1 MRKLGSLPFLLLLLA
16 AAAAGFFYTVSKE
29 VIPCVTPIT
38 FSLVSY
44 DSRFGAPEQEIE
56 LDMRRAATVW
66 NDALG
71 MKALVEASGTPELP
85 VSFVYDDT
93 QATVDT
99 IDELSGDIDT
109 LKSQLTD
116 VANQYGT
123 FKKQYDSLNAKGQ
136 ATQAMYDG
144 LQTLYQRYEALRA
157 KINSDVAQGQAL
169 PSGSVEEGLYTSDA
183 SGTRITIYAFQ
194 DKNELM
200 RTLIHEFGHALGL
213 GHVSNPDSIM
223 YPSNDASQSTTL
235 TKEDLAELSRA
246 CAIARAQP
254 NAVLYEYEQRILH
267 AFGLDKGTS

>member
-1 MRKLGSLPFLLLLLA
+1 LLA
-16 AAAAGFFYTVSKE
+16 ALGGLWYAVSHE
-29 VIPCVTPIT
+29 VIPCMTPVT

-44 DSRFGAPEQEIE
+44 DSRFGAPESEI
-56 LDMRRAATVW
+56 RADLAQASAAW
-66 NDALG
+66 NGALG

-99 IDELSGDIDT
+99 IGQLSGDIDS
-109 LKSQLTD
+109 LKAQLTV
-116 VANQYGT
+116 VANQYST
-123 FKKQYDSLNAKGQ
+123 LKKQYDSLNAKGR
-136 ATQAMYDG
+136 ATQAMYDE

-157 KINSDVAQGQAL
+157 KINADVAQGQAL

-194 DKNELM
+194 GKSELM

-223 YPSNDASQSTTL
+223 YPSNDASQSTAL
-235 TKEDLAELSRA
+235 TQEDLAELSRA
-246 CAIARAQP
+246 CSAARAQP
-254 NAVLYEYEQRILH
+254 GAVLYEYEQRILH
-267 AFGLDKGTS
+267 ALRLN